1 MNRRELAAVVAKD
14 TCITKSLADKA
25 VESVLAAIRRSAK
38 RGVQLV
44 GFGSFTVVKRRAR
57 DGRNPQTGA
66 AFTVKACNVI
76 KFRPGTEFKKLVN

>member
-1 MNRRELAAVVAKD
+1 MNRRDLAAVVAKD
-14 TCITKSLADKA
+14 TGITKSLADKA
-25 VESVLAAIRRSAK
+25 VESVLAAIRRNAK

-57 DGRNPQTGA
+57 NGRNPQTGA